1 MLLIKTFLVKQI
13 KVNSFVSVY
22 STFKLKGRF
31 MFHCRDL
38 VNYGMLALVGV
49 YFLLFPTPLGME
61 NDIILKIFKI

>member
-1 MLLIKTFLVKQI
+1 
-13 KVNSFVSVY
+13 
-22 STFKLKGRF
+22 

-61 NDIILKIFKI
+61 NDIILKILGYKLGKEIYFRRGREMGGGANLVGKYTSV